1 MRKPSPHTGLAVIAW
16 FKLIKALVLL
26 FVGAGLLRLV
36 DADIATFLAPAMNVF
51 HLHAHSR
58 LLHSLLLKLTF
69 LSPHHVVMMAYASL
83 LYATLLLVEGF
94 GLWLQASWAA
104 YLTVISTSLFLP
116 IEFAE
121 VFRRASVAH
130 VAVLLINV
138 GIVVYLVVQLGV
150 RSLSGQWQPPHQA
163 DP

>member
-26 FVGAGLLRLV
+26 LVGASLLRLV
-36 DADIATFLAPAMNVF
+36 DADIAAFLAPAMNVF
-51 HLHAHSR
+51 HLHVHSR
-58 LLHSLLLKLTF
+58 LLHSLLLLTV
-69 LSPHHVVMMAYASL
+69 LSPHHVFVMAYASL
-83 LYATLLLVEGF
+83 SYAALLLVEGF

-116 IEFAE
+116 IEFDE
-121 VFRRASVAH
+121 VFRHASVAH

-150 RSLSGQWQPPHQA
+150 RSLSGQRQPPPQV